1 MDDFFNVLQ
10 LEDLV
15 KILEAMPVL
24 GLEELPLDRSR
35 GRFLA
40 GDIQASEDLPATHR
54 SAMDGYAVR
63 AEDTFGAGES
73 NPAYLEK
80 ISDLEICDVPGFFL
94 SAGECAGIVTGGV
107 LPHGADA
114 VVMQEYT
121 QEMGQ
126 GTVEVRRP
134 VAPNENVMLRGEDVS
149 HGQTALE
156 TGQCIGF
163 RQTAMMAALG
173 IKSCFYYKAPRVGI
187 ISTGDELIEIDKPA
201 EPGRIRD
208 VNTHALRHLVL
219 EEGGVPVT
227 YGIVGDREKD
237 LCLMLDRALE
247 ENDVLLIS
255 GGSSVGQRDFTLKAM
270 QAVSGLE
277 IIAHGLAIS
286 PGKPTIFARKNHKY
300 IWGLPGQVGSVQVV
314 MLVLVLPFLRHLQ
327 GAAAPFVWEEK
338 SLVRARLSRN
348 LASRYGRR
356 DYVRVRLEEHGRGYV
371 AVPVLGKSGLLRT
384 VIRADGLIQIPA
396 NSEGLLKGEEVRV
409 RILG

>member
-10 LEDLV
+10 IEELV
-15 KILEAMPVL
+15 KRLAAMPVL
-24 GLEELPLDRSR
+24 GAEELPLELCR

-40 GDIQASEDLPATHR
+40 RDIKASEDLPATHR

-63 AEDTFGAGES
+63 AEDTFGAGEM

-80 ISDLEICDVPGFFL
+80 IRDLEICDVPEFYL
-94 SAGECAGIVTGGV
+94 STGECAGIVTGGV
-107 LPHGADA
+107 LPHNADA

-121 QEMGQ
+121 QEMGS
-126 GTVEVRRP
+126 GTVEIRRP
-134 VAPNENVMLRGEDVS
+134 VAPGENVMLRGEDVG
-149 HGQTALE
+149 HGQTALKS
-156 TGQCIGF
+156 GQCVGF

-173 IKSCFYYKAPRVGI
+173 IKSWSFYQAPRVGI
-187 ISTGDELIEIDKPA
+187 ISTGDELIDIDKPA

-219 EEGGVPVT
+219 EGGGVPVI

-277 IIAHGLAIS
+277 IVAHGLAIS
-286 PGKPTIFARKNHKY
+286 PGKPTIFARKNLKY

-327 GAAAPFVWEEK
+327 GASDPFAWEDK

-356 DYVRVRLEEHGRGYV
+356 DYVRVSLEDDGQGYV

-384 VIRADGLIQIPA
+384 VVRADGLIQIPA
-396 NSEGLLKGEEVRV
+396 NSEGMLKGEEVKV
-409 RILG
+409 RII